1 MTGFVSKWVVL
12 HAHAVGEEDVD
23 ADGDVRDDVVAGWV
37 DVACRAYLEQ
47 CHALAATADRDG
59 LVLRSRVGSLP
70 PGAHFRRPQAVAVSA
85 SAREVRRTTFTIGV
99 RLRTGVEDDV
109 AVNAS
114 CVVSLEEEDTGAVR
128 DLGTDV
134 RDELIALEHA
144 AGHFN

>member
-12 HAHAVGEEDVD
+12 HGHDVREEEVD
-23 ADGDVRDDVVAGWV
+23 ADGDVRADVVAGGA
-37 DVACRAYLEQ
+37 DVAGRAHLEA
-47 CHALAATADRDG
+47 CHALAATADTTG
-59 LVLRSRVGSLP
+59 LAMSALVGSLP
-70 PGAHFRRPQAVAVSA
+70 PGAHFGRPQAVAVSA
-85 SAREVRRTTFTIGV
+85 SAREVRRSTFTIGV
-99 RLRTGVEDDV
+99 RLRTGAEDDV

-114 CVVSLEEEDTGAVR
+114 CVVCLEEEDTGAVR